1 MTFNSIEF
9 FAFLLVVL
17 AVYWR
22 LPTRGQNRFLLA
34 ASYLFYG
41 WWDWRFLGLL
51 LLSTMVD
58 FAVGRFL
65 GRHDG
70 EAGRKKALTASLVT
84 NLVILGFF
92 KYFGFFADSL
102 TQTLDTVGLD
112 VLAPSVN
119 VVLPVGISF
128 YTFQSMSYTFDV
140 YRRELDPVDNVFDFA
155 LYVSYFPQLVAGP
168 IERAT
173 RLMPQLLTPRSRPS
187 SDRVFSGVALIVIGL
202 TKKVVI
208 ADVAAGLVTEQF
220 GAADSAGGLELLI
233 AVYAFAL
240 QIYGDF
246 SGYSDIARGVSRL
259 LGIELIVNFEQPYL
273 STSITDF
280 WRRWHISLSNWLR
293 DYLYIPLGGN
303 RKGARRTTINLMLT
317 MLLGG
322 LWHGAAWTFVVWGA
336 LHGTYLVVERRL
348 NIATDRAPTSLGG
361 LAQLVVTFHLVCLSW
376 IFFRADGFGQAADVL
391 TGIVTMR
398 GGPIPLEA
406 IGNILI
412 PTAGLTLLLDLA
424 QRRFRDEVG
433 VARFHPALQG
443 AFYSVAVV
451 LVLLNSGTAPVPF
464 VYFQF

>member
-9 FAFLLVVL
+9 AVFLVVVL
-17 AVYWR
+17 VIYWR
-22 LPTRGQNRFLLA
+22 LRRRGQNRFLLA
-34 ASYLFYG
+34 ASYLFFG

-51 LLSTMVD
+51 LISTLVD
-58 FAVGRFL
+58 FVVGRFL
-65 GRHDG
+65 GAHEG
-70 EAGRKKALTASLVT
+70 ESGRRKALAASLIT
-84 NLVILGFF
+84 NLTILGFF
-92 KYFGFFADSL
+92 KYFGFFSDSL
-102 TQTLDTVGLD
+102 VDTLNSVGLD
-112 VLAPSVN
+112 VLAPSVS

-140 YRRELDPVDNVFDFA
+140 YRRQLEPVDNVFDFA

-173 RLMPQLLTPRSRPS
+173 RLMPQIVAPRERPS
-187 SDRVFSGVALIVIGL
+187 GDRVLSGLALIAIGL

-208 ADVAAGLVTEQF
+208 ADVAAGLVTDRF
-220 GAADSAGGLELLI
+220 GAAETAGGLELLV

-273 STSITDF
+273 ATSITDF

-303 RKGARRTTINLMLT
+303 RRGARRTTINLMLT

-322 LWHGAAWTFVVWGA
+322 LWHGASWTFVVWGG
-336 LHGTYLVVERRL
+336 LHGLYLVAERRL
-348 NIATDRAPTSLGG
+348 NVQTVRNIVSPGG
-361 LAQLVVTFHLVCLSW
+361 LLHLALTFHLVCLSW
-376 IFFRADGFGQAADVL
+376 IFFRADDFAQAWDVL
-391 TGIVTMR
+391 SGIATMR
-398 GGPIPLEA
+398 SGPIPFKA
-406 IGNILI
+406 IGNVLI
-412 PTAGLTLLLDLA
+412 PTFALTLLLDLA

-433 VARFHPALQG
+433 VRRFHPALQG
-443 AFYSVAVV
+443 AFYSVAMV
-451 LVLLNSGTAPVPF
+451 LVLLNSGSAPVPF